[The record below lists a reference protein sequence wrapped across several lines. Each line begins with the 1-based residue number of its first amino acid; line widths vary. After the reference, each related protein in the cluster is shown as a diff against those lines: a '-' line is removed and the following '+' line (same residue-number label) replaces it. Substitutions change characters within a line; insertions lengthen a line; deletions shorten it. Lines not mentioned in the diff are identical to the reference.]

1 MQGFFKAIQKSNYS
15 EKIINSSFVGVG
27 VGVGATTM
35 LTTC

>member
-27 VGVGATTM
+27 VGATTM